1 MTNQFLGNET
11 DIFFSE
17 FSDLP
22 ESTPF
27 TSYDAMPP
35 HLPGILLFSRGNPM
49 LFKANQSSLCQ
60 GGVDLGDE
68 DDEMVLEVRMRKGD
82 RDELTVSKDIRIGM
96 VREMVFS
103 PKSFQ
108 MSEVT
113 WVVKIHGIRMI
124 LVTFHENRD
133 TCVSVSIV
141 ILRHMLQNDGIEH
154 YPPVCIRPPI
164 GTPNIAPFQLDL
176 RAQNY
181 LPQYL
186 L

>member
-82 RDELTVSKDIRIGM
+82 RDELMVSKDIRIGM
-96 VREMVFS
+96 VREMVFFSKEFSDVWSNMSCQDTWYPYDLSNLPWKPGYMREREYSYIEAHVAEWWNWTLSARMHTS
-103 PKSFQ
+103 PNWYTQ
-108 MSEVT
+108 T
-113 WVVKIHGIRMI
+113 
-124 LVTFHENRD
+124 
-133 TCVSVSIV
+133 
-141 ILRHMLQNDGIEH
+141 
-154 YPPVCIRPPI
+154 
-164 GTPNIAPFQLDL
+164 
-176 RAQNY
+176 
-181 LPQYL
+181 
-186 L
+186 